1 MIKKTEEK
9 ISKYGADSIKV
20 LKGLEAVRKR
30 PGMYIGDTDDGTGL
44 HHMVYEV
51 VDNSID
57 EALAGYCKNIKIEIN
72 KDGTLSVFDDGRG
85 IPVDIHKGE
94 KKSAA
99 EVIMT
104 QLHAGGKFDHGSYKI
119 SGGLHGVGVSVVNAL
134 SQKLKLTIYR
144 DKKEHYIE
152 FKDGKALSPLKVIGR
167 AGAGVDNI
175 DVPTAKKNNMIVMNT
190 PGGNSN
196 ATAEH
201 AFALIMSVLRKIP
214 FANQTTHKAQWEK
227 KNIKG
232 TELSKK
238 TLGIVG
244 FGNVGVRLSYLVKG
258 FNMEILVSS
267 KSLESRKKDYP
278 HVKNVSFDELISKSD
293 IISFHCKAAAD
304 GKPMITKE
312 HYKKIKPTAYIINAA
327 RGNIVDEK
335 DLNEALNENLIAG
348 AAVDV
353 FSKEPAKE
361 NILFNNPKVILTP
374 HIAASTTEASIVVA
388 EMAANQISD
397 FLLKGTKIN
406 TV

>member
-1 MIKKTEEK
+1 MP
-9 ISKYGADSIKV
+9 KV
-20 LKGLEAVRKR
+20 LISDSMSNIAQKVFEKNNIQFDVKIGLSEEEIIKIIPEYDGMVVRSATKV
-30 PGMYIGDTDDGTGL
+30 T
-44 HHMVYEV
+44 
-51 VDNSID
+51 
-57 EALAGYCKNIKIEIN
+57 KNII
-72 KDGTLSVFDDGRG
+72 
-85 IPVDIHKGE
+85 
-94 KKSAA
+94 SAA
-99 EVIMT
+99 
-104 QLHAGGKFDHGSYKI
+104 
-119 SGGLHGVGVSVVNAL
+119 
-134 SQKLKLTIYR
+134 
-144 DKKEHYIE
+144 KK
-152 FKDGKALSPLKVIGR
+152 LKVIGR

-232 TELSKK
+232 TELSNK

-244 FGNVGVRLSYLVKG
+244 FGNVGVRLSNLVKG

-327 RGNIVDEK
+327 RGNIIDEK

-361 NILFNNPKVILTP
+361 NVLFNNPKAILTP

-388 EMAANQISD
+388 EMVANQISN

>member
-1 MIKKTEEK
+1 MP
-9 ISKYGADSIKV
+9 KV
-20 LKGLEAVRKR
+20 LISDSMSNIAQKIFEKNNIQFDVK
-30 PGMYIGDTDDGTGL
+30 TGL
-44 HHMVYEV
+44 SEEEIIKIIPEYDGMVV
-51 VDNSID
+51 RSATKVT
-57 EALAGYCKNIKIEIN
+57 KNII
-72 KDGTLSVFDDGRG
+72 
-85 IPVDIHKGE
+85 
-94 KKSAA
+94 SAA
-99 EVIMT
+99 I
-104 QLHAGGKFDHGSYKI
+104 K
-119 SGGLHGVGVSVVNAL
+119 
-134 SQKLKLTIYR
+134 
-144 DKKEHYIE
+144 
-152 FKDGKALSPLKVIGR
+152 LKVIGR

-175 DVPTAKKNNMIVMNT
+175 DVSTAKKNNMIVMNT

>member
-1 MIKKTEEK
+1 MP
-9 ISKYGADSIKV
+9 KV
-20 LKGLEAVRKR
+20 LISDSMSNVAQKIFEKNNISVDVK
-30 PGMYIGDTDDGTGL
+30 TGL
-44 HHMVYEV
+44 SEEEIIKIISEYDGMVV
-51 VDNSID
+51 RSATKVTKNII
-57 EALAGYCKNIKIEIN
+57 LAG
-72 KDGTLSVFDDGRG
+72 
-85 IPVDIHKGE
+85 
-94 KKSAA
+94 KK
-99 EVIMT
+99 
-104 QLHAGGKFDHGSYKI
+104 
-119 SGGLHGVGVSVVNAL
+119 
-134 SQKLKLTIYR
+134 
-144 DKKEHYIE
+144 
-152 FKDGKALSPLKVIGR
+152 LKVIAR

-175 DVPTAKKNNMIVMNT
+175 DVPTAKEKNMIVMNT

-293 IISFHCKAAAD
+293 IISFHCKTAAD

-312 HYKKIKPTAYIINAA
+312 HYKKIKPTAYIINTA

-397 FLLKGTKIN
+397 FLLKETKIN
-406 TV
+406 TL

>member
-1 MIKKTEEK
+1 MP
-9 ISKYGADSIKV
+9 KV
-20 LKGLEAVRKR
+20 LISDSMSNIAQKIFEKNNIQFDVK
-30 PGMYIGDTDDGTGL
+30 TGL
-44 HHMVYEV
+44 SEEEIIKIIPEYDGMVV
-51 VDNSID
+51 RSATKVT
-57 EALAGYCKNIKIEIN
+57 KNII
-72 KDGTLSVFDDGRG
+72 
-85 IPVDIHKGE
+85 
-94 KKSAA
+94 SAA
-99 EVIMT
+99 
-104 QLHAGGKFDHGSYKI
+104 K
-119 SGGLHGVGVSVVNAL
+119 
-134 SQKLKLTIYR
+134 R
-144 DKKEHYIE
+144 
-152 FKDGKALSPLKVIGR
+152 LKVIGR

-293 IISFHCKAAAD
+293 IISFHCKTAAD

-348 AAVDV
+348 AALDV

-388 EMAANQISD
+388 EMVANQISD

>member
-1 MIKKTEEK
+1 MP
-9 ISKYGADSIKV
+9 KV
-20 LKGLEAVRKR
+20 LISDSMSNIAQKIFEKNNIQFDVK
-30 PGMYIGDTDDGTGL
+30 TGL
-44 HHMVYEV
+44 SEEEIIKIISEYDGMVV
-51 VDNSID
+51 RSATTVT
-57 EALAGYCKNIKIEIN
+57 KNII
-72 KDGTLSVFDDGRG
+72 
-85 IPVDIHKGE
+85 
-94 KKSAA
+94 SAA
-99 EVIMT
+99 
-104 QLHAGGKFDHGSYKI
+104 
-119 SGGLHGVGVSVVNAL
+119 
-134 SQKLKLTIYR
+134 
-144 DKKEHYIE
+144 KK
-152 FKDGKALSPLKVIGR
+152 LKVIGR

-227 KNIKG
+227 KNSKG
-232 TELSKK
+232 KELAKK

-258 FNMEILVSS
+258 FSMEILVSS
-267 KSLESRKKDYP
+267 KSLGSRKKDYP

-293 IISFHCKAAAD
+293 IISFHCKTAAD